1 VTSARMKGLA
11 VAAVSLLTLGASTP
25 TQPTRRPLSGDLT
38 KPLAQYTGA
47 QFAALVQPLRYGQ
60 GATRARRCRGP
71 EECRAAGRRVQVR
84 VDAVVDAD
92 SLGPA
97 NLGRFGVIAARLR
110 NTGAEMEARYN
121 MRGGAQYVYYLIVAP
136 GANNTAR
143 WILEEMDTQGTTVT
157 HRTVASGRFLGC
169 NHPFVRGARADFRTC
184 AESGPGRAALL
195 PVAFERQGG
204 PDDPPIWVG
213 CISGCCIAEEPP
225 PGG

>member
-1 VTSARMKGLA
+1 VTSARIKGAA
-11 VAAVSLLTLGASTP
+11 VAAVSLLTLGASAP
-25 TQPTRRPLSGDLT
+25 TQPTRRALSGDLT

-84 VDAVVDAD
+84 VEAVFDAD
-92 SLGPA
+92 SLGPGA
-97 NLGRFGVIAARLR
+97 LGPFGVIAARLR

-121 MRGGAQYVYYLIVAP
+121 MRGGAQYVYYLIVVP
-136 GANNTAR
+136 GQNNTVR
-143 WILEEMDTQGTTVT
+143 WILEELDTQGSAAT

-184 AESGPGRAALL
+184 AESGAARASFL
-195 PVAFERQGG
+195 PVSFGAQGG
-204 PDDPPIWVG
+204 LEDPPIWIG

-225 PGG
+225 PTG